1 MSSREGSGRRR
12 PAREDGREARD
23 ARDERPARDARRG
36 EDPRTSRE
44 GTRPARETRSE
55 RDGRT
60 PGDDFSD
67 RPSAADGPAARR
79 RERAKAREERARSH
93 TREQDAESPRDG
105 EQAGE
110 PSGERTRDERSR
122 TLSITLPRLPKVP
135 LPEPVEHL
143 LEKARGVSRLN
154 FLYGMF
160 GVAFLAVSA
169 KLFWLQTFKSGEY
182 ASLAK
187 EERTARVTLPSKRG
201 AIYDRNGVVL
211 AQSVDATTIYAM
223 PMNVATADI
232 NPIANLLA
240 ERLGGQATEY
250 AGKLTGTGSFAY
262 IAKRVDPD
270 VAASL
275 KQELSDRKLQG
286 VYFISDSKRV
296 YPMGQVAGNLIGCV
310 GEEGHGLTGLEL
322 YYDDVLTGTD
332 GYLIQERSRD
342 GAPIA
347 GGQNERTDPQDG
359 TSIVI
364 AIDVDVQR
372 KAEEELTTTIAD
384 WKCGDGVAIV
394 MQPETGEILAC
405 ASTPLLD
412 PSDLSSASSDAL
424 KLRGVTDSYEP
435 GSTTKPITASM
446 AIDLGLATPDT
457 TYYAPWQIQ
466 VGTDWVSDADHR
478 RYDMDMSLT
487 NMLERSSN
495 VGAVLCAES
504 VGAQNFSE
512 YLAKYKIGT
521 KTGVDYPGEAT
532 GIVPTLEN
540 YTGAW
545 MAMAYGQSF
554 AVPPMQMARAIAAI
568 ANEGVMLQPHF
579 LVSKGGEEMS
589 YPAGER
595 VIATATAEQVDWMM
609 DSVVKHGFG
618 YTGAIDGYNLAAKT
632 GTSERLDPNTGTYA
646 KDSFVVSFMGFGPT
660 EDPKAL
666 VYILFDEVD
675 MDHEGTSA
683 GGPWAGI
690 MGEALT
696 KLGVA
701 PSS

>member
-1 MSSREGSGRRR
+1 MSARDGSGRRR
-12 PAREDGREARD
+12 PAEGDAPEART
-23 ARDERPARDARRG
+23 ARPAGARR
-36 EDPRTSRE
+36 ERADA
-44 GTRPARETRSE
+44 PADE
-55 RDGRT
+55 
-60 PGDDFSD
+60 FSD
-67 RPSAADGPAARR
+67 RPSARERRGRTDSARGR
-79 RERAKAREERARSH
+79 AQSRDRERASGRERRESRDAGHEAARDGEPASERR
-93 TREQDAESPRDG
+93 PRDG
-105 EQAGE
+105 
-110 PSGERTRDERSR
+110 R
-122 TLSITLPRLPKVP
+122 TLSIH
-135 LPEPVEHL
+135 LPELPHVDL
-143 LEKARGVSRLN
+143 PAPLQRAWDKARGISRLH
-154 FLYGMF
+154 FLYGAF
-160 GVAFLAVSA
+160 GAAFVGVTA
-169 KLFWLQTFKSGEY
+169 KLFWLQTVQSGKY

-187 EERTARVTLPSKRG
+187 EERTARVTLPAKRG

-211 AQSVDATTIYAM
+211 AQSVDATTVYAM

-240 ERLGGQATEY
+240 QHLGGNAVDY
-250 AGKLTGTGSFAY
+250 AEKLTGVGSFCY

-270 VAASL
+270 VASAL

-286 VYFISDSKRV
+286 VYFLSDSKRV
-296 YPMGQVAGNLIGCV
+296 YPMGQVAGNLLGCV

-364 AIDVDVQR
+364 AIDVDIQR
-372 KAEEELTTTIAD
+372 KAEEELTSTIAD
-384 WKCGDGVAIV
+384 WHCGDGVAIV
-394 MQPETGEILAC
+394 MQPETGEVLAC

-412 PSDLSSASSDAL
+412 PGDLSNASSDAL

-504 VGAQNFSE
+504 VGAQSFSE
-512 YLAKYKIGT
+512 YLAKYQIGT
-521 KTGVDYPGEAT
+521 KTGIDYPGEAT
-532 GIVPTLEN
+532 GIVPELKD

-554 AVPPMQMARAIAAI
+554 AVPPIQMARAIGAI

-579 LVSKGGEEMS
+579 LVSQGGQEAS
-589 YPAGER
+589 YPQGER

-609 DSVVKHGFG
+609 DSVVKYGFG

-646 KDSFVVSFMGFGPT
+646 TDSFTVSFMGFGPT

-675 MDHEGTSA
+675 MEHEGTSA
-683 GGPWAGI
+683 GAPWAGI